1 MKRFN
6 KHLLALSISASLPL
20 ISTGSAADSG
30 AARLEEVLVTAQKR
44 EQRLVDVPMSISA
57 FSGEEL
63 QQKGITNIQD
73 LSFSVPG
80 MSLREYGPG
89 SYIIFMRGL
98 ANTDSNGALVSV
110 YLDEAPLTLTGADQL
125 DLRPIDLER
134 VEILKGPQ
142 GTLYGQGAIAGTV
155 KYVTRNPDFD
165 GFYGDI
171 KGSFASIDDGD
182 TREAVTATLNMP
194 VIDDVFALRFAG
206 TVERGGGWQDQPE
219 AGIEDGNY
227 QDLNHFR
234 LRALWNVSDR
244 FTANLLVQS
253 HRNKSKL
260 GLGFEE
266 PDRTVA
272 VAIDPAIE
280 LVPKEYDYDL
290 YSLTLDYD
298 LGFANLI
305 SATTYVDHD
314 HQYPFTYFGTDQ
326 TIYDGTL
333 EGNDERQVNAEQ
345 ITQELRLVSAG
356 DTRFNW
362 TIGAI
367 YQDLQRDFFAVYD
380 TLSLG
385 VLYPGADYV
394 SNYAIESYA
403 LFGDVSY
410 DLTQRLEI
418 GLGVRYYDDDQTS
431 FDGGL
436 AEADG
441 FNSTDPRLYAS
452 YALNDNTNLYASA
465 ARGFRTGGFNRGE
478 LPNYDPESVTSYEI
492 GTKASLLGG
501 MLDVEA
507 AAYYTEYDDM
517 LRRGL
522 FFQDN
527 SLIELTS
534 NIGNVEVTGFEAGA
548 NWSATEQLTLT
559 ATASWIDSEVVDV
572 RADDATNQKGDP
584 TDYVPEFSY
593 TLGAHYTFNWF
604 GNQPGYARL
613 DYNYRDAVN
622 YVDRTSFPS
631 ENLPQMSDDLSLLN
645 ARIGI
650 SWERVSL
657 ELFGTNLT
665 NENDYIDPYWGWK
678 NANRTRPRT
687 LGVEATY
694 TF

>member
-1 MKRFN
+1 MNGSKRSIA
-6 KHLLALSISASLPL
+6 LAVC
-20 ISTGSAADSG
+20 AALQATAFAG
-30 AARLEEVLVTAQKR
+30 AASAQESRRLEEVVVTAQKR
-44 EQRLVDVPMSISA
+44 EQRLIDVPMSISA
-57 FSGEEL
+57 FSGDEL

-73 LSFSVPG
+73 LSFAVPG

-125 DLRPIDLER
+125 DLRPIDLQR

-155 KYVTRNPDFD
+155 KYVTNSPDFD
-165 GFYGDI
+165 GLYGNV
-171 KGSFASIDDGD
+171 KGSFASVEDGD

-194 VIDDVFALRFAG
+194 VVDDVFALRFAG

-234 LRALWNVSDR
+234 LRGLWNISDR

-272 VAIDPAIE
+272 VAIDPSIE
-280 LVPKEYDYDL
+280 LLPKEYDYDL

-326 TIYDGTL
+326 TIYEGTL
-333 EGNDERQVNAEQ
+333 EGNDDRWVSAEQ
-345 ITQELRLVSAG
+345 FTQELRLVSAG
-356 DTRFNW
+356 DGPFDW
-362 TIGAI
+362 TIGGI
-367 YQDLQRDFFAVYD
+367 YQDLQRDFFATYD

-385 VLYPGADYV
+385 VLYPDVDYV
-394 SNYAIESYA
+394 SNSTIESYA

-410 DLTQRLEI
+410 DLTQRLE
-418 GLGVRYYDDDQTS
+418 LGVGLRYYDDEQES

-436 AEADG
+436 FETDG
-441 FNSTDPRLYAS
+441 FSSTDPRVYAS
-452 YALNDNTNLYASA
+452 YALNDNANVYASA

-548 NWSATEQLTLT
+548 NWSATEQLTLS
-559 ATASWIDSEVVDV
+559 ATASWIDSEVVEV
-572 RADDATNQKGDP
+572 RADDATNQEGDP

-593 TLGAHYTFNWF
+593 TLGAHYAFDWF
-604 GNQPGYARL
+604 GSVPGYARL
-613 DYNYRDAVN
+613 DYSYRDAVN
-622 YVDRTSFPS
+622 YVDRTSFPA
-631 ENLPQMSDDLSLLN
+631 ENLPQQSDDIRLLD
-645 ARIGI
+645 ARIGVN
-650 SWERVSL
+650 WDRVSL

-665 NENDYIDPYWGWK
+665 DENKYIDPYWGWK

-687 LGVEATY
+687 VGVEATY
-694 TF
+694 RF